1 MSSNNLSPTASGA
14 FQEFISF
21 GEMSPGKENSQRSIH
36 AATENLSKG
45 LRRIDRWKIH
55 KALISLDPNLIDE
68 ISALVKPMF
77 SSMSNVEHRVNFLK
91 TLHLVPKHD
100 QILFLKDVQPYLH
113 RITNSHDKCLFV
125 SNTQGMEPDRR
136 HSYLKQGLPFLTHND
151 SLQHQID
158 LIESIKEVETASEKE
173 VLVYAQDLI
182 NAELDLKDRITL
194 IERIR
199 LIPPKLR
206 KKFCQKASFLNQAV
220 KLCHRSELI
229 KTILSDDPLVMYG
242 KLCMVL
248 QLHQATPKM
257 GEKEKLFLK
266 LLTSPAANLPA
277 IDSIYRFIIGS
288 LDPAHLS
295 FSLLRLFFYLGKED
309 LEELASWLLRVPPD
323 NRSTK
328 LDCIRYFRYVSIRPI
343 EGVRFLLSRAP
354 NLPLREVHTDFLLY
368 HLQEHETDQ
377 QEALEISQ
385 YIVENHE
392 NLGIHDESYLFAKAI
407 ELILIQDQDKKNP
420 LDPYKIYRKH
430 LDRASRPKP
439 MTPIAIHHE
448 DRILLFDPM
457 EGLKKSSQMFVPMCT
472 LPSDF
477 DFKFFKL
484 SADLLDKQIAQMV
497 SPLRQEVLA
506 KIEVRTGSPFVHLKE
521 NLQDP
526 FFDTSLF
533 SLSKKPDE
541 IPIHALKLGQIVGWL
556 NTLSRANE
564 TELYLT
570 EFETALLDVSLCIS
584 NCPEGKK
591 LGIQRAYRLL
601 PDHLRLFDGAVDESD
616 GIRQL
621 LDTTFFS
628 FLEKELDS
636 QAWIKDL
643 LKPKV
648 YHKIAELPHHVLFVK
663 NKIAR
668 LLGIRHQI
676 LFDSYTGVLI
686 PHIVRFSQQKMLAR
700 FLARLDINQILTLIQ
715 DAYQQLPERSRRG
728 IFNQLNENF
737 NGKFLENLWDAD
749 DDFSMTKEGAL
760 QVLFSTGFFK

>member
-1 MSSNNLSPTASGA
+1 MTSNNLSPTASGA
-14 FQEFISF
+14 CQEYISI
-21 GEMSPGKENSQRSIH
+21 GEMSPGKENSLRSIH
-36 AATENLSKG
+36 AATENLSRG
-45 LRRIDRWKIH
+45 LRRLDRWKIH
-55 KALISLDPNLIDE
+55 KALIPLDPTLIDE
-68 ISALVKPMF
+68 ISALVKPVF
-77 SSMSNVEHRVNFLK
+77 ASMNNVEHRVSFLR

-125 SNTQGMEPDRR
+125 SSTQGLEPDRR
-136 HSYLKQGLPFLTHND
+136 HSYLKQGLPFLTPND
-151 SLQHQID
+151 SFQHQID
-158 LIESIKEVETASEKE
+158 LIDTIKEVETASEKE
-173 VLVYAQDLI
+173 VLVYAQNLI
-182 NAELDLKDRITL
+182 NVELDLKDRITL

-199 LIPPKLR
+199 VIPPKLR

-229 KTILSDDPLVMYG
+229 KTILSDDPLVMYD

-248 QLHQATPKM
+248 QLHQATPRM

-277 IDSIYRFIIGS
+277 LDSIYRFIIGS
-288 LDPAHLS
+288 LDPVHLS
-295 FSLLRLFFYLGKED
+295 FSLFKLFFYLEKKD
-309 LEELASWLLRVPPD
+309 LEELASWISRLAPD
-323 NRSTK
+323 TRSTK
-328 LDCIRYFRYVSIRPI
+328 LDCIRYFRYVSIRPR
-343 EGVRFLLSRAP
+343 EGIRYLLSRAP
-354 NLPLREVHTDFLLY
+354 NLPLRELHADFLLY
-368 HLQEHETDQ
+368 HLQEHETDPD
-377 QEALEISQ
+377 EAIEIAN
-385 YIVENHE
+385 YIVENYE
-392 NLGIHDESYLFAKAI
+392 NLGIHDESYLFSKAI
-407 ELILIQDQDKKNP
+407 EVILIQDQDTKNP
-420 LDPYKIYRKH
+420 LNPYKIYRKH
-430 LDRASRPKP
+430 LDKASNPKP
-439 MTPIAIHHE
+439 ITPIAISYE

-457 EGLKKSSQMFVPMCT
+457 EGLKRASQMFAPVCT

-477 DFKFFKL
+477 DFRFFRL
-484 SADLLDKQIAQMV
+484 SADLLDQKIIQMGCSV
-497 SPLRQEVLA
+497 RHEVLT
-506 KIEVRTGSPFVHLKE
+506 KIEMRTGFSFVHLKE

-541 IPIHALKLGQIVGWL
+541 IPIHALKLGQITGWL
-556 NTLSRANE
+556 NSLSRVDE
-564 TELYLT
+564 TELHLT
-570 EFETALLDVSLCIS
+570 EFETALLDISVCIS

-601 PDHLRLFDGAVDESD
+601 PEHLRLFDGAVDDSD
-616 GIRQL
+616 GIRRL

-668 LLGIRHQI
+668 LLGIRHRI

-700 FLARLDINQILTLIQ
+700 FLSRLDIDQILTLIQ

-728 IFNQLNENF
+728 IFNQLNEKF
-737 NGKFLENLWDAD
+737 HGKSLEILWDAD
-749 DDFSMTKEGAL
+749 NDFSMTKEGAL
-760 QVLFSTGFFK
+760 QILFSSGFFN